1 MPTYVDVGLVFSLS
15 LVIVSLY
22 LLRRHSISSRSFLGW
37 FLVGAGL
44 ALVFGVPT
52 FLPTMQRFLGTQIL
66 LSSVVFAGAVFALSM
81 IFYQQWKL
89 SDSENKIRSLAS
101 EVALLRYRVDESS
114 IPPREERRSQ

>member
-1 MPTYVDVGLVFSLS
+1 M
-15 LVIVSLY
+15 
-22 LLRRHSISSRSFLGW
+22 
-37 FLVGAGL
+37 GAGL